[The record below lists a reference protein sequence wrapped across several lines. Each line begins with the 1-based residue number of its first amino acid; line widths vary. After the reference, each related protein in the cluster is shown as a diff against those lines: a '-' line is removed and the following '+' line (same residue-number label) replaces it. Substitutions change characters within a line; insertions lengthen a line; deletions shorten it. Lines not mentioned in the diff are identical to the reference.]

1 MVFFRGAG
9 KLLTFGFR
17 HLNQYRTTMKG
28 IYVPVGIMRISV
40 IFPDICLYSL
50 YFSLRHVISEGN
62 TMLRILLEVC
72 RFL

>member
-1 MVFFRGAG
+1 
-9 KLLTFGFR
+9 
-17 HLNQYRTTMKG
+17 MKG

-72 RFL
+72 RFLWYKIIDDLFSILEC